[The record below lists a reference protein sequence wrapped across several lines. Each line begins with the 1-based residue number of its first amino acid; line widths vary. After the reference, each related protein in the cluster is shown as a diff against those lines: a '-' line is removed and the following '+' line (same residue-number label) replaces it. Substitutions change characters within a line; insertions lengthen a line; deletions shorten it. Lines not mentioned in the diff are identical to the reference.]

1 MPGEVHLMRRQP
13 AVPPA
18 PAISRGDA
26 VDALRCP
33 PGETNALALFGVL
46 HDSPPVVGRL
56 ELASVHAAADERL
69 YLRGETGTAAY
80 TVQAGLVR
88 FERVT
93 ESGQRRI
100 VRLAGRGD
108 LIGQEAL
115 LQRPYADEAVACVPT
130 VLCRL
135 PGSVMERVAR
145 GEPALA
151 RALME
156 RGQTALEQAEAW
168 IADISSGPSR
178 RRLLKLLERL
188 LAHADDQ
195 GQVWLPRRQ
204 EIGDMLDVTLETAS
218 RLVSQLGREGVLPRV
233 EPRRATVDVSRLA
246 QALRE
251 ADR

>member
-1 MPGEVHLMRRQP
+1 MPGEVHLMRRLP
-13 AVPPA
+13 ADSAA
-18 PAISRGDA
+18 PASPRAQADCRPCEIR
-26 VDALRCP
+26 P
-33 PGETNALALFGVL
+33 LALFSVL
-46 HDSPPVVGRL
+46 QDHA
-56 ELASVHAAADERL
+56 LAPLRPEIASLHAAADERL
-69 YLRGETGTAAY
+69 YLRGEIGSAAY
-80 TVQAGLVR
+80 TVHSGLVR

-135 PGSVMERVAR
+135 PGGVVERMAR

-156 RGQTALEQAEAW
+156 RCQLALEQAEGW

-178 RRLLKLLERL
+178 RRMLKLLERL

-195 GQVWLPRRQ
+195 GRVWLPRRQ

-218 RLVSQLGREGVLPRV
+218 RLVSQLAREGVLPQV
-233 EPRRATVDVSRLA
+233 ETRRATVDVGRLA
-246 QALRE
+246 AALTV
-251 ADR
+251 ADS